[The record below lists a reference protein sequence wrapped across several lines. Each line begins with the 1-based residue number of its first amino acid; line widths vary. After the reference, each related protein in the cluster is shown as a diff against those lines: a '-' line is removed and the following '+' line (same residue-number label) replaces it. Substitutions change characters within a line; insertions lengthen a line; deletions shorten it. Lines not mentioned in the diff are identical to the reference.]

1 MAEIVISEFMDE
13 AAVADLRAS
22 FDVLYDKT
30 LVDRPEELAAAA
42 AGCRALIVRNRT
54 QVRGAL
60 LEGAHLRVVGRLGV
74 GLDNIDCKAC
84 RERGIA
90 VIPATGANNTAV
102 AEYVL
107 AGLLMLARGC
117 YCGTFAVAAGAWPR
131 ERMVGGEISGKV
143 LGLVG
148 FGGIARDV
156 ALRARACGMR
166 VMAYDPFLPADA
178 PDWEKLGVEPE
189 YVESDWDSLFAGL
202 DAGRF
207 DMVCNGVEV
216 TDERALTYDF
226 TTPYGYIHTALA
238 VRKDNDEIKTFE
250 DLKGKTTANSLASTY
265 MELAESYGATV
276 QGIDTLEETIQLLT
290 AGRIDAT
297 LNADVSFYDYLNV
310 HPDADF
316 KIVAQTEDASHVAI
330 PLRKGDNSATLLEA
344 VNNAIDEL
352 RADGTLKELSEKY
365 FGQDISSEN

>member
-1 MAEIVISEFMDE
+1 MKRRTFISMMS
-13 AAVADLRAS
+13 VM
-22 FDVLYDKT
+22 
-30 LVDRPEELAAAA
+30 AA
-42 AGCRALIVRNRT
+42 AGVLTLSGCSNSSTSTAASSGASSAAGSSADQLAAIQASGKLIV
-54 QVRGAL
+54 A
-60 LEGAHLRVVGRLGV
+60 LEGAWQPWSYH
-74 GLDNIDCKAC
+74 DESD
-84 RERGIA
+84 
-90 VIPATGANNTAV
+90 T
-102 AEYVL
+102 
-107 AGLLMLARGC
+107 
-117 YCGTFAVAAGAWPR
+117 
-131 ERMVGGEISGKV
+131 
-143 LGLVG
+143 LVG
-148 FGGIARDV
+148 YDVEVSRAIA
-156 ALRARACGMR
+156 
-166 VMAYDPFLPADA
+166 
-178 PDWEKLGVEPE
+178 EKLGVEPE

-265 MELAESYGATV
+265 MELAERYGAPV
-276 QGIDTLEETIQLLT
+276 QGSDTLEDTIQLLT

-352 RADGTLKELSEKY
+352 RADGTLKELGEKY

>member
-1 MAEIVISEFMDE
+1 MKRRTFISMMS
-13 AAVADLRAS
+13 VM
-22 FDVLYDKT
+22 
-30 LVDRPEELAAAA
+30 AA
-42 AGCRALIVRNRT
+42 AGVLTLSGCSNSSTSTAASSGASSVAGSAADQLAAIQASGKLIV
-54 QVRGAL
+54 A
-60 LEGAHLRVVGRLGV
+60 LEGAWQPWSYH
-74 GLDNIDCKAC
+74 DESD
-84 RERGIA
+84 
-90 VIPATGANNTAV
+90 T
-102 AEYVL
+102 
-107 AGLLMLARGC
+107 
-117 YCGTFAVAAGAWPR
+117 
-131 ERMVGGEISGKV
+131 
-143 LGLVG
+143 LVG
-148 FGGIARDV
+148 YDVEVSRAIA
-156 ALRARACGMR
+156 
-166 VMAYDPFLPADA
+166 
-178 PDWEKLGVEPE
+178 EKLGVEPE

-316 KIVAQTEDASHVAI
+316 KLVAQTEDASHVAI
-330 PLRKGDNSATLLEA
+330 PVRKGDDSASLLEA
-344 VNNAIDEL
+344 INTAIEEL
-352 RADGTLKELSEKY
+352 RADGTLKALGEKY
-365 FGQDISSEN
+365 FGQDISSED

>member
-1 MAEIVISEFMDE
+1 MTFKKSIALLLSGSM
-13 AAVADLRAS
+13 
-22 FDVLYDKT
+22 
-30 LVDRPEELAAAA
+30 LAAAA
-42 AGCRALIVRNRT
+42 LTGC
-54 QVRGAL
+54 GS
-60 LEGAHLRVVGRLGV
+60 
-74 GLDNIDCKAC
+74 D
-84 RERGIA
+84 
-90 VIPATGANNTAV
+90 NTASAV
-102 AEYVL
+102 SNT
-107 AGLLMLARGC
+107 AGKDLLDQIQARGSITVAME
-117 YCGTFAVAAGAWPR
+117 GTWAPWTYHD
-131 ERMVGGEISGKV
+131 ENDE
-143 LGLVG
+143 LVG
-148 FGGIARDV
+148 YDVEVSRAIA
-156 ALRARACGMR
+156 
-166 VMAYDPFLPADA
+166 
-178 PDWEKLGVEPE
+178 EKLGVEPE

-316 KIVAQTEDASHVAI
+316 KLVAQTEDASHVAI
-330 PLRKGDNSATLLEA
+330 PVRKGDDSASLLEA
-344 VNNAIDEL
+344 INTAIDEL
-352 RADGTLKELSEKY
+352 RADGTLKALGEKY
-365 FGQDISSEN
+365 FGQDISSED

>member
-1 MAEIVISEFMDE
+1 MKRRTFISMMS
-13 AAVADLRAS
+13 VM
-22 FDVLYDKT
+22 
-30 LVDRPEELAAAA
+30 AA
-42 AGCRALIVRNRT
+42 AGVLTLSGCSNSSTSTAASAGASSAAGSAADQLAAIQASGKLIV
-54 QVRGAL
+54 A
-60 LEGAHLRVVGRLGV
+60 LEGAWQPWSYH
-74 GLDNIDCKAC
+74 DESD
-84 RERGIA
+84 
-90 VIPATGANNTAV
+90 T
-102 AEYVL
+102 
-107 AGLLMLARGC
+107 
-117 YCGTFAVAAGAWPR
+117 
-131 ERMVGGEISGKV
+131 
-143 LGLVG
+143 LVG
-148 FGGIARDV
+148 YDVEVSRAIA
-156 ALRARACGMR
+156 
-166 VMAYDPFLPADA
+166 
-178 PDWEKLGVEPE
+178 EKLGVEPE

-276 QGIDTLEETIQLLT
+276 QGIDTLEETIQLLA
-290 AGRIDAT
+290 AGRIGAT
-297 LNADVSFYDYLNV
+297 QNADVSFYDYLNV

-352 RADGTLKELSEKY
+352 RTDGTLKELGEKY

>member
-1 MAEIVISEFMDE
+1 MKRRTFISMMS
-13 AAVADLRAS
+13 VM
-22 FDVLYDKT
+22 
-30 LVDRPEELAAAA
+30 AA
-42 AGCRALIVRNRT
+42 AGVLTLSGCSNSSTSTAASAGASSAAGSAADQLAAIQASGKLIV
-54 QVRGAL
+54 A
-60 LEGAHLRVVGRLGV
+60 LEGAWQPWSYH
-74 GLDNIDCKAC
+74 DESDI
-84 RERGIA
+84 
-90 VIPATGANNTAV
+90 
-102 AEYVL
+102 
-107 AGLLMLARGC
+107 
-117 YCGTFAVAAGAWPR
+117 
-131 ERMVGGEISGKV
+131 
-143 LGLVG
+143 LVG
-148 FGGIARDV
+148 YDVEVSRAIA
-156 ALRARACGMR
+156 
-166 VMAYDPFLPADA
+166 
-178 PDWEKLGVEPE
+178 EKLGVEPE

-276 QGIDTLEETIQLLT
+276 QGIDTLEETIQLLA

-344 VNNAIDEL
+344 VNNTIDEL

>member
-1 MAEIVISEFMDE
+1 MKRRTFISMMS
-13 AAVADLRAS
+13 VM
-22 FDVLYDKT
+22 
-30 LVDRPEELAAAA
+30 AA
-42 AGCRALIVRNRT
+42 AGVLTLSGCSNSSTSTAASSGASSAAGSSADQLAAVQASGKLIV
-54 QVRGAL
+54 A
-60 LEGAHLRVVGRLGV
+60 LEGAWQPWSYH
-74 GLDNIDCKAC
+74 DESD
-84 RERGIA
+84 
-90 VIPATGANNTAV
+90 T
-102 AEYVL
+102 
-107 AGLLMLARGC
+107 
-117 YCGTFAVAAGAWPR
+117 
-131 ERMVGGEISGKV
+131 
-143 LGLVG
+143 LVG
-148 FGGIARDV
+148 YDVEVSRAIA
-156 ALRARACGMR
+156 
-166 VMAYDPFLPADA
+166 
-178 PDWEKLGVEPE
+178 EKLGVEPE

-276 QGIDTLEETIQLLT
+276 QGIDTLEETIQLLA

-344 VNNAIDEL
+344 VSNAIDEL

>member
-1 MAEIVISEFMDE
+1 MKRRTFISMMS
-13 AAVADLRAS
+13 VM
-22 FDVLYDKT
+22 
-30 LVDRPEELAAAA
+30 AA
-42 AGCRALIVRNRT
+42 AGVLTLSGCSNSSTSTAASAGASSAAGSAADQLAAIQASGKLIV
-54 QVRGAL
+54 A
-60 LEGAHLRVVGRLGV
+60 LEGAWQPWSYH
-74 GLDNIDCKAC
+74 DESD
-84 RERGIA
+84 
-90 VIPATGANNTAV
+90 T
-102 AEYVL
+102 
-107 AGLLMLARGC
+107 
-117 YCGTFAVAAGAWPR
+117 
-131 ERMVGGEISGKV
+131 
-143 LGLVG
+143 LVG
-148 FGGIARDV
+148 YDVEVSRAIA
-156 ALRARACGMR
+156 
-166 VMAYDPFLPADA
+166 
-178 PDWEKLGVEPE
+178 EKLGVEPE

-276 QGIDTLEETIQLLT
+276 QGIDTLEETIQLLA

-310 HPDADF
+310 HPDANF

-344 VNNAIDEL
+344 VNSAIDEL

>member
-1 MAEIVISEFMDE
+1 MKRRTFISMMS
-13 AAVADLRAS
+13 VM
-22 FDVLYDKT
+22 
-30 LVDRPEELAAAA
+30 AA
-42 AGCRALIVRNRT
+42 AGVLTLSGCSNSSTSTAASSGASSAAGSSADQLAAIQASGKLIV
-54 QVRGAL
+54 A
-60 LEGAHLRVVGRLGV
+60 LEGAWQPWSYH
-74 GLDNIDCKAC
+74 DESD
-84 RERGIA
+84 
-90 VIPATGANNTAV
+90 T
-102 AEYVL
+102 
-107 AGLLMLARGC
+107 
-117 YCGTFAVAAGAWPR
+117 
-131 ERMVGGEISGKV
+131 
-143 LGLVG
+143 LVG
-148 FGGIARDV
+148 YDVEVSRAIA
-156 ALRARACGMR
+156 
-166 VMAYDPFLPADA
+166 
-178 PDWEKLGVEPE
+178 EKLGVEPE

-276 QGIDTLEETIQLLT
+276 QGIDTLEETIQLLA

-297 LNADVSFYDYLNV
+297 LNADVSFYDYQNV